1 MRLKMKQ
8 EEQDKILNEKTAKL
22 KEFQNSYMAI
32 KQKEGQNSY
41 LLE

>member
-1 MRLKMKQ
+1 MKQ
-8 EEQDKILNEKTAKL
+8 EEQDKALNEKTTKL